1 VIANKK
7 SPHLIGS
14 LIQTSKMKYSSP
26 DKNWN
31 QPPNSVESYNI
42 KRDLYQYLSGTNQLK
57 ARFPK
62 ISMGCDLSNEFLKNA
77 KKVSRQNQ
85 QPKIFFRT

>member
-1 VIANKK
+1 MIANKK

-31 QPPNSVESYNI
+31 QPPNSVENFKI
-42 KRDLYQYLSGTNQLK
+42 KKDLYQYLSDTNQLK
-57 ARFPK
+57 DRLQ
-62 ISMGCDLSNEFLKNA
+62 D
-77 KKVSRQNQ
+77 
-85 QPKIFFRT
+85 IFMVAIGPDHL